1 MTAATTL
8 TAVSAARATTNR
20 VKLVLFAI
28 AATVALLLPMVADN
42 FIIRLATLALVS
54 ALFAMSVDLM
64 AGYAGLVTLGHAG
77 VLASAMYGVG
87 YVASKT
93 EGGVPLQLLVG
104 FTAGMVA
111 SVIFGLMAMRSK
123 GVYFIMIT
131 IAQGMIVWGLAS
143 LLVNITGAENGLLGI
158 RRPVSIEGDF
168 QFYYVVL
175 AVVSVCS
182 VLLFMVVRSPFGYA
196 LKGLRGSEMRI
207 RMLGHNSAFLKFYMF
222 VISGFFATIAGMML
236 VYLNEFVN
244 PSDAILGASALPV
257 LMTILGGIGTLV
269 GPFIGAFVIV
279 FLRNWV
285 SIHIDRWPTLLGVI
299 FILVV
304 LFAREGL
311 VGSISKWWHRRLASA
326 PSEQSSLR
334 QTEDPPNSTTLDES
348 LEAAISQ

>member
-1 MTAATTL
+1 MNWIESLTL
-8 TAVSAARATTNR
+8 TKKVQIGLLAV
-20 VKLVLFAI
+20 VLPI
-28 AATVALLLPMVADN
+28 AVLLPFVVDN
-42 FIIRLATLALVS
+42 FILRLLTLALVS
-54 ALFAMSVDLM
+54 ALFAMSVDVM

-77 VLASAMYGVG
+77 VLSSAMYGVG

-93 EGGVPLQLLVG
+93 EGGVPLQILVG
-104 FTAGMVA
+104 FVAGMTA
-111 SVIFGLMAMRSK
+111 AAIFGLMAMRSS

-143 LLVNITGAENGLLGI
+143 LLVDITGAENGLLGI
-158 RRPVSIEGDF
+158 RRPVSVETDF
-168 QFYYVVL
+168 RYYYVVL
-175 AVVSVCS
+175 AVVVVCS
-182 VLLFMVVRSPFGYA
+182 ALLFVVVRSPFGYA
-196 LKGLRGSEMRI
+196 LKGLRGSETRV

-222 VISGFFATIAGMML
+222 VVSGFFATIAGILL
-236 VYLNEFVN
+236 VYLNEFVS

-285 SIHIDRWPTLLGVI
+285 SIKVDRWPTLMGLI

-311 VGSISKWWHRRLASA
+311 VGAVKKWWNHRLERMDSEASSVQGR
-326 PSEQSSLR
+326 PEKRDL
-334 QTEDPPNSTTLDES
+334 TEAVTSD
-348 LEAAISQ
+348 